1 MRATG
6 RNVGDLLAEQEVVD
20 DASGW
25 WLFFLTGVGWLLFA
39 LLVFQWD
46 YTTVYAVSYLFGV
59 VAVLAGVN
67 ELLQMSVSTT
77 AWKVARGVLGVLFV
91 AAGAWA
97 LVHPDAAFATLS
109 ALIGVFLLCKGVFD
123 LVVALTTKER
133 FAGWWLQLA
142 VGIVEILLAFWVA
155 GAFREQV
162 LLLVVYVGVL
172 ALTRGITEILLALK
186 LVAASSGG
194 GPLRPA

>member
-1 MRATG
+1 MQAGTG
-6 RNVGDLLAEQEVVD
+6 KVADLFTDHEVVD

-25 WLFFLTGVGWLLFA
+25 WLFFLTGVAWLLFA
-39 LLVFQWD
+39 LIVFQWD

-67 ELLQMSVSTT
+67 ELLQIAVSTT
-77 AWKVARGVLGVLFV
+77 AWKIARAVLGALFL

-97 LVHPDAAFATLS
+97 LVHPDTAFGTLA
-109 ALIGVFLLCKGVFD
+109 ALIGIFLLCKGVFD

-162 LLLVVYVGVL
+162 ILLVVYVGVV
-172 ALTRGITEILLALK
+172 ALTRGVTEILLALK
-186 LVAASSGG
+186 LLAATSG